1 MKYDIKQRKLDA
13 RTKARIA
20 ALVGTRGDA
29 GAVLSATEDALA
41 KKRTRARFDADIKRG
56 RAVKHQA
63 RSLLLALESVR
74 PELRHEV
81 NKMMVDIILGRSF
94 KEVLTYDYLSALTL
108 TVRARVKGQ
117 ASGLVGRVKMTASH
131 EETKLDFPSLNI
143 VSALAHAWQNH
154 TRLAVSGADGAPFVE
169 FVSAVLTAT
178 GSEAVVDPRRIINR
192 VLKSEPELRKR
203 HKK

>member
-1 MKYDIKQRKLDA
+1 VKYDIKQRKLDA

-20 ALVGTRGDA
+20 ALVGARGDA

-41 KKRTRARFDADIKRG
+41 KKRTRAWFDADIKRG
-56 RAVKHQA
+56 RAVKHHA

-74 PELRHEV
+74 PELRREV
-81 NKMMVDIILGRSF
+81 NEMMVDIILGRSF
-94 KEVLTYDYLSALTL
+94 NEILKYDYLSSLTIAL
-108 TVRARVKGQ
+108 RARVKGR
-117 ASGLVGRVKMTASH
+117 ASRLVGRVKLTASH
-131 EETKLDFPSLNI
+131 EENKFDLPSINI

-169 FVSAVLTAT
+169 FVSTVLTAT
-178 GSEAVVDPRRIINR
+178 GSEAVADPRRIINH